1 MWSVD
6 CPALDSDWPQQL
18 LSRHDE
24 LKERARQL
32 LEATKREARE
42 KDRLKKLNSKEKE
55 DNHTELVNGFKNGDA
70 SPKKVGGIMLF
81 STTRLSDIID
91 TLKT

>member
-1 MWSVD
+1 MD
-6 CPALDSDWPQQL
+6 IRLTLIGQQL

-42 KDRLKKLNSKEKE
+42 KDRMKKQSSKEKE
-55 DNHTELVNGFKNGDA
+55 DSPDKNEVNGLKNGDIG
-70 SPKKVGGIMLF
+70 SPKKVGLGL
-81 STTRLSDIID
+81 LDI
-91 TLKT
+91 LH